1 MPTPKKRNNES
12 MLNAAERLI
21 ADVAANPYAIYGTS
35 GEGIENL
42 KYLLDGMFR
51 ERYGTRATRR
61 VEEAIRDHGAP
72 SYHEEVG
79 MTTRPITVSDEG
91 GLDYRGRRTVKPI
104 NQGSVKRI
112 NPDLGIIE
120 KYPYMRQERQR
131 LEDAKADEMN
141 AILADLVRNPPR
153 KTVGEGY
160 QNGGTV
166 KYRPGGMMEYPGGG
180 MVPRKSIEEVRKSMM
195 YNEGAMLTGDGD
207 PEKDI
212 SPAEALE
219 LLAARPDR
227 GGVAYGSTAD
237 VARGNEARGYTTAID
252 ALRTPAMAAVLG
264 LGEPSAPRRG
274 DRMDSVAMRGP
285 RVIRNRKERELIG
298 VPKTV
303 KKEEAS
309 DDAIYFTPN
318 TSNIRAYTRKDQGNP
333 DAGYRTIGGEKDKF
347 AQGFRSNG
355 KTMYASPEV
364 FEIMKKEGVSP
375 RDPYAIEFMKELAG
389 KNPDLFTK
397 DNKFRSAINSMVM
410 QEVYKDPTERGFL
423 LPADQPVIK
432 ASF

>member
-1 MPTPKKRNNES
+1 MNKKYRRGAMMKPMGGIAS
-12 MLNAAERLI
+12 ML
-21 ADVAANPYAIYGTS
+21 
-35 GEGIENL
+35 
-42 KYLLDGMFR
+42 K
-51 ERYGTRATRR
+51 RYM
-61 VEEAIRDHGAP
+61 D
-72 SYHEEVG
+72 
-79 MTTRPITVSDEG
+79 
-91 GLDYRGRRTVKPI
+91 
-104 NQGSVKRI
+104 
-112 NPDLGIIE
+112 
-120 KYPYMRQERQR
+120 
-131 LEDAKADEMN
+131 
-141 AILADLVRNPPR
+141 
-153 KTVGEGY
+153 
-160 QNGGTV
+160 
-166 KYRPGGMMEYPGGG
+166 GGMMEYPGGG
-180 MVPRKSIEEVRKSMM
+180 MVPKRMK
-195 YNEGAMLTGDGD
+195 YADGTMLTGDGD
-207 PEKDI
+207 PEKDM

-219 LLAARPDR
+219 LLAARLDR

-237 VARGNEARGYTTAID
+237 VARGDEAGGYTTAID
-252 ALRTPAMAAVLG
+252 ALRTPSMAAVLG
-264 LGEPSAPRRG
+264 LGESEAPEAPRRG
-274 DRMDSVAMRGP
+274 DRMDPVAMRGP

-298 VPKTV
+298 APKTV

-318 TSNIRAYTRKDQGNP
+318 TSNIRAYTRKDQMNP

-355 KTMYASPEV
+355 ETMYASPEV

-397 DNKFRSAINSMVM
+397 DNKFRGAINSMVM